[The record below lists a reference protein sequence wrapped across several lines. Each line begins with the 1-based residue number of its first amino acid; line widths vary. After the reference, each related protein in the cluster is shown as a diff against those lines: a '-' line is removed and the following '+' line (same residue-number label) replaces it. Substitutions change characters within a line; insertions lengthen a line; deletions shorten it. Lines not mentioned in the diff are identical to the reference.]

1 MKEGFITLKA
11 DSSNLAKIVYLQGD
25 KVGEQLSVV
34 NKLNSEYSLKSGNVL
49 DIYNEYQF
57 DSKQCV
63 VRIERFMKRTQVLQ
77 STYLN
82 YKGEKVTKKDYLK
95 GYVFHFIRLFR
106 GCYEFTDVIDKYTI
120 GYAVVSKNDITT
132 FYGKKIMTS
141 GLTHKADDFM
151 QNRLD
156 NLNSNYKISY

>member
-1 MKEGFITLKA
+1 MKGFLTLPA
-11 DSSNLAKIVYLQGD
+11 NENNLAKVVYLQGD
-25 KVGEQLSVV
+25 EINKQFSVV
-34 NKLNSEYSLKSGNVL
+34 NKLNSEYSSRSDNVL
-49 DIYNEYQF
+49 NIYDEFKY

-82 YKGEKVTKKDYLK
+82 YKGESVTKKNYLK

-106 GCYEFTDVIDKYTI
+106 GCYDITDVIDNNTI
-120 GYAVVSKNDITT
+120 GYCVVSKNDITT
-132 FYGKKIMTS
+132 YYNKKIMTS
-141 GLTHKADDFM
+141 GLTNKAEDFI

-156 NLNSNYKISY
+156 DLNKQFSIIY